1 MSIAHERMALHP
13 CAHLETEEVVSQGL
27 RRLIREFYTH
37 IYYAGSLLL
46 LKLLRRWF
54 RKGCAGLS
62 EYSMPFISRLLS
74 RKTRRMPSPPPSA
87 RRLGGVLVYEA
98 LSYSCMRP

>member
-1 MSIAHERMALHP
+1 MLVLTYKQHRYVGVGGDMSIAHERMALHP

-27 RRLIREFYTH
+27 RPIREFYTY
-37 IYYAGSLLL
+37 IYNAGSLLL
-46 LKLLRRWF
+46 KLLLRWF

-74 RKTRRMPSPPPSA
+74 RKTR
-87 RRLGGVLVYEA
+87 
-98 LSYSCMRP
+98 

>member
-13 CAHLETEEVVSQGL
+13 CAHLETEEVVLQGL

-37 IYYAGSLLL
+37 IYNAGSLLL
-46 LKLLRRWF
+46 KLLLRWF

-87 RRLGGVLVYEA
+87 CRLGGSSRKA
-98 LSYSCMRP
+98 M